1 VTALRWVLFDLNGTL
16 VDPAVLAQPLGDS
29 AADEELAYEALDEA
43 NHQAMVMTLG
53 GAQAAFADLL
63 GAALRRRLALAG
75 RDPALAADALALLGT
90 MPAYLDAPAALET
103 LRGVGLELGVLTQ
116 SAAEAA
122 DTVLRFAGLRDRM
135 SVVLSAPESGAFKPD
150 PRPYRMALERIGA
163 QADEVAFVAAHWWD
177 VAGAKHA
184 GLRTGWVARRDRLLP
199 ESVPEPDVRGR
210 DLAEVADG
218 LAELAATGAPGRSRS

>member
-29 AADEELAYEALDEA
+29 AADEELAYEALDDANREA
-43 NHQAMVMTLG
+43 TVLTLG
-53 GAQAAFADLL
+53 GARATFADLL
-63 GAALRRRLALAG
+63 AGAMRRRLALAG
-75 RDPALAADALALLGT
+75 RDPELAADALALLGT
-90 MPAYLDAPAALET
+90 MPAYLEAPAALET

-116 SAAEAA
+116 SAADAA
-122 DTVLRFAGLRDRM
+122 DTVLRFSGLRDRM
-135 SVVLSAPESGAFKPD
+135 SAVLSAPESGAFKPD

-163 QADEVAFVAAHWWD
+163 RGDEVAFVAAHWWD
-177 VAGAKHA
+177 VAGAMHA

-210 DLAEVADG
+210 DLAEVAEALSK
-218 LAELAATGAPGRSRS
+218 LA